1 MQHGQP
7 GLSDRPTAANH
18 RGWPSSRGR
27 GHRHVLTPFSR
38 LGPSVAL
45 KHEPADM
52 SAINPPVGIVMEVTA
67 MDVNSDIE
75 RDIRRLLDEQAA
87 IQSQLAV
94 LIAAQQRFDLTL
106 EVEMLRHKLRI
117 FKALVENHGLAPHVP
132 VLSQMEEARAL
143 QYHCECLEAACLQ
156 HHVDALDSLRRSS
169 AEAPHGFTAWLE
181 SRLQLCDPVSRLRQA
196 STGQSNPLPS
206 VKCWHQ
212 HCIYSIYGFPSQLER
227 DSHAKLHH
235 GPLPGAESVIL
246 HGNSPPPSH
255 SKHSSF
261 VFEPPGQ
268 TATHNVREPILYLPP
283 LNLLRQ
289 PREGGNQLR
298 TSTSTE
304 GSRGARRSSGA
315 SDVES
320 LLPPLKRARL
330 GQPRLESIGELLLA
344 RDQEPCLRCRVA
356 RRECDDSQP
365 CCYCATSTSSN
376 QDDIWAY
383 LGCCRGT
390 IASFASAFLTWPLSS
405 RQTCTPTVSPAARR
419 RSVNEYLLNGCSLTA
434 CTQDVVDANFDFLD
448 GFWWSAHL
456 DASYAACDGTSGYD
470 RGKPGQAPPVLLALA
485 SCWQAREGSHHP
497 FQLLEL
503 SGRLSASRDE
513 EETSYPLLYNAK
525 LLLRE
530 TIVYGVLQSD
540 PNARLLESTQ
550 SPQAVLEGVD
560 ADEHGRVVQECLARF
575 LQSLEPFVL
584 QSFSVSCGRIL
595 ANFLALCIF
604 SMVRTILLEISPRAC
619 PPTRRQATP
628 AREEGERVVHGTYKA
643 LVRLYA
649 LCCPLLEDITYRE
662 LTDEE
667 TSLYVATNRFL
678 QRQSWAEGGIS
689 SSVDFLV
696 KLGDECVGGSPRFI
710 GFLRQR
716 RLHGPTTWEPASA
729 LFSQQG
735 PRRSTVPSSNLTIMH
750 SWRHVTTDDTA
761 VLNKKAGSLA
771 EVDHERTRR
780 HTVGEPST
788 YALPL
793 EPSLQSP
800 DLATKLRMP
809 CPRPPVR
816 RVYCDKCNEYS
827 EGFRGEHELRRH
839 TEAKHS
845 AMVRRWVC
853 CEPDNKDAS
862 IQPVVALSTCKAC
875 MAQKQYGAYYNAA
888 AHLRR
893 THFHPHRGGKASG
906 DWPPMPVLKDWMK
919 EVRQPLDGGNNC
931 DSGGEDDDVYPAGES
946 PPSSTGQ
953 PVPESTTHRSL
964 LASPPREP
972 RPQHRETGVLP
983 ENRSQCPHPDCGRVV
998 KDLAA
1003 HMLTHQEERPEKCP
1017 IASCEYHTKGFARK
1031 YDKNRHALTHYRG
1044 TMVCPFCP
1052 GMGSAYEKT
1061 FGRAD
1066 VFKRHLATAHNV
1078 EQTPPNG
1085 RGGARLLGLTNDQ
1098 GHRPHLHNQSVG
1110 AAARCSICG
1119 GCFAGAQDF
1128 YEHLDECV
1136 LSVVVPAV
1144 CVPPPTE
1151 QGTQAKERQPLAD
1164 GSLLTEKVGVF
1175 GVDGVRRPSHSHGRK
1190 VAVADGVFL
1199 ADATSST
1206 ASA

>member
-7 GLSDRPTAANH
+7 GLSDRSTAANR
-18 RGWPSSRGR
+18 RGWPSPRGR

-38 LGPSVAL
+38 LEPSAAL

-52 SAINPPVGIVMEVTA
+52 STLNPPVGVALDVTA
-67 MDVNSDIE
+67 MDANNDFDA
-75 RDIRRLLDEQAA
+75 DIRRLLDEQAA

-94 LIAAQQRFDLTL
+94 LMAAQQRFDLTL
-106 EVEMLRHKLRI
+106 EVQMLRHKLRV
-117 FKALVENHGLAPHVP
+117 FKALVEHHGLAPQVP

-143 QYHCECLEAACLQ
+143 QYHCECLEAACIEN
-156 HHVDALDSLRRSS
+156 HVDAVESLRRSS
-169 AEAPHGFTAWLE
+169 AEAPHGFAEWLDK
-181 SRLQLCDPVSRLRQA
+181 RLQLCDPVSRLRQA
-196 STGQSNPLPS
+196 STGQFSPLPS

-227 DSHAKLHH
+227 DSHVKLHNE
-235 GPLPGAESVIL
+235 PLSSMKSVL
-246 HGNSPPPSH
+246 SHGNSPPTSL

-261 VFEPPGQ
+261 VLEPPCQ
-268 TATHNVREPILYLPP
+268 TGTHNVREPILFLPP
-283 LNLLRQ
+283 LNLLPQ
-289 PREGGNQLR
+289 PREGGNLP
-298 TSTSTE
+298 TAITSTE

-315 SDVES
+315 SEVES

-344 RDQEPCLRCRVA
+344 RNQGPCLRCRA
-356 RRECDDSQP
+356 AQRECDESQP
-365 CCYCATSTSSN
+365 CWYCTANSPSD
-376 QDDIWAY
+376 QDDIWAH
-383 LGCCRGT
+383 LGCCRAS
-390 IASFASAFLTWPLSS
+390 IASFANVFLPGPLSS
-405 RQTCTPTVSPAARR
+405 RQTRTPAASPATQRR
-419 RSVNEYLLNGCSLTA
+419 FVNEYILTGCSVSPYA
-434 CTQDVVDANFDFLD
+434 QDVVDANLDFLD

-456 DASYAACDGTSGYD
+456 DAVYAASDGTSGYVRD
-470 RGKPGQAPPVLLALA
+470 MPGHAPPVLLALA
-485 SCWQAREGSHHP
+485 SSWQAREGSHHP
-497 FQLLEL
+497 LQLLKL
-503 SGRLSASRDE
+503 SSGLSASRDE
-513 EETSYPLLYNAK
+513 EETTYPPLYNAK

-530 TIVYGVLQSD
+530 TVVYGVLQPD
-540 PNARLLESTQ
+540 PNVRFLGSTPSQ
-550 SPQAVLEGVD
+550 QQPAPEGLDV
-560 ADEHGRVVQECLARF
+560 DEHGRVVQECLARF
-575 LQSLEPFVL
+575 LNSLEPFVL
-584 QSFSVSCGRIL
+584 RSFSMGSGKIL

-604 SMVRTILLEISPRAC
+604 SIVRTILLEISPRAC
-619 PPTRRQATP
+619 SPTQRQATP
-628 AREEGERVVHGTYKA
+628 AREEGERLAHGTYKA
-643 LVRLYA
+643 LVRLYS
-649 LCCPLLEDITYRE
+649 LYCPLLEDISYKT

-667 TSLYVATNRFL
+667 TSLYVAANRFL
-678 QRQSWAEGGIS
+678 QRQSWGEGGIS
-689 SSVDFLV
+689 SSADFLV
-696 KLGDECVGGSPRFI
+696 KLGDECVDERTGFM

-716 RLHGPTTWEPASA
+716 GSYRSTTTWDPSSA
-729 LFSQQG
+729 LLSQG
-735 PRRSTVPSSNLTIMH
+735 PRRSTAPSSSLA
-750 SWRHVTTDDTA
+750 SLQPWRQVTMDDTE
-761 VLNKKAGSLA
+761 VLHKKAGSLA
-771 EVDHERTRR
+771 EADHERARR
-780 HTVGEPST
+780 HTVGEPSA
-788 YALPL
+788 YAPPL
-793 EPSLQSP
+793 EPLLQSP
-800 DLATKLRMP
+800 DLGTRLRMP

-839 TEAKHS
+839 TDAKHS

-853 CEPDNKDAS
+853 CEPDNKGAP
-862 IQPVVALSTCKAC
+862 IQPLVALSTCKAC

-893 THFHPHRGGKASG
+893 AHFHPHRGGKASG

-931 DSGGEDDDVYPAGES
+931 DSGGEDDDLYPTGES
-946 PPSSTGQ
+946 PLSSTGQ
-953 PVPESTTHRSL
+953 PGPEPTAHRSL
-964 LASPPREP
+964 VASPTREA
-972 RPQHRETGVLP
+972 RLQHRETGALP
-983 ENRSQCPHPDCGRVV
+983 ENRSQCPHPDCGRIV

-1085 RGGARLLGLTNDQ
+1085 RGGARLLGLVHDA
-1098 GHRPHLHNQSVG
+1098 GHHLQPHSQPSG
-1110 AAARCSICG
+1110 AAAARCSICG
-1119 GCFAGAQDF
+1119 SCFAGAQDF

-1144 CVPPPTE
+1144 CVPAAAE
-1151 QGTQAKERQPLAD
+1151 QGSQARERPSVAD
-1164 GSLLTEKVGVF
+1164 GSVLAETPGVF
-1175 GVDGVRRPSHSHGRK
+1175 GVDGARRSGHGRR

-1199 ADATSST
+1199 ADAASSNTS
-1206 ASA
+1206 A